1 MTEDVLCINE
11 SIKLAL
17 GHDVWHMSTL
27 KVNLEILSYA
37 PVLFNP
43 HRQIM
48 TTMMAGKRPRD
59 MSYEDVNTI
68 TWSQDI
74 VWDEL
79 SIDECIYTLL
89 LLKLQT

>member
-1 MTEDVLCINE
+1 M
-11 SIKLAL
+11 A
-17 GHDVWHMSTL
+17 
-27 KVNLEILSYA
+27 
-37 PVLFNP
+37 
-43 HRQIM
+43 
-48 TTMMAGKRPRD
+48 TMMAGKRPCD

-79 SIDECIYTLL
+79 SIDECMYTLL